1 MKKVEPKIPSEI
13 LKAALTYSKAWKP
26 VKTIASKIVKTK
38 PKTASF
44 LLPAVIAWCAQV
56 IVAPEQSNIKVFTRG
71 ISKGLKA
78 SIPFGGQTFP
88 ISIVGA
94 MLAAKKAQK
103 KAKKNITSDT
113 INKIIP

>member
-1 MKKVEPKIPSEI
+1 MPSEI
-13 LKAALTYSKAWKP
+13 LNGALTYSKAWKP
-26 VKTIASKIVKTK
+26 VKIAANNTVKTK

-44 LLPAVIAWCAQV
+44 LLPAVIAWWEYV
-56 IVAPEQSNIKVFTRG
+56 IVAPEQSRIKVFTRG

-88 ISIVGA
+88 TSIVGA

-103 KAKKNITSDT
+103 KAKKNIISDT